1 MTVSPH
7 SENNETLLATRRFR
21 SRDAARD
28 WQATVSAGARFA
40 FFPSF
45 EPAGQGTANSN
56 APSGRR
62 PSQAMHQGTPQ
73 GTPRETPGRTMGLGH
88 AA

>member
-1 MTVSPH
+1 MTVSPR
-7 SENNETLLATRRFR
+7 SENNETVLATRRFR

-45 EPAGQGTANSN
+45 EPAGQVAANSD
-56 APSGRR
+56 APIGRR
-62 PSQAMHQGTPQ
+62 PSRE
-73 GTPRETPGRTMGLGH
+73 TPRETLIRTMGLGR